1 MAGGEKLVILAI
13 LIAAAS
19 GAGYA
24 GRTHWVSKPKA
35 VPPIVRAHDPIPEA
49 DRRIFRP
56 VDPIPE
62 ADLVWQPG
70 LKVVP
75 KPVHVDRPVADPHA
89 ALERTYRANLEREG
103 LVPRTTHEPAK
114 P

>member
-35 VPPIVRAHDPIPEA
+35 VPPIVRAL
-49 DRRIFRP
+49 DREP
-56 VDPIPE
+56 TA
-62 ADLVWQPG
+62 ADLNKQADEIAAASYLLPLAVAR
-70 LKVVP
+70 KR
-75 KPVHVDRPVADPHA
+75 VHVDQPRPDPHA
-89 ALERTYRANLEREG
+89 ALERVYRANLAREG
-103 LVPRTTHEPAK
+103 LAPVTTHLPIGGF
-114 P
+114 